1 MAGPEQQTGAG
12 QEQEEE
18 LGQIFP
24 PGRSRRLG
32 GVSVSLASVVTTS
45 CGEAETIP
53 IKVV

>member
-1 MAGPEQQTGAG
+1 MAGPEQQTGAN
-12 QEQEEE
+12 QEEEE

-24 PGRSRRLG
+24 PGRSRRLS
-32 GVSVSLASVVTTS
+32 GVSVSFASVVTTS